1 MPSYSCCA
9 RRIVTAAEYP
19 SCLAASCCSVL
30 VRNGA
35 GAGRRRSPFSTAVTL
50 KGSLSASATIAR
62 ARFVLDLGLVAVQL
76 VQPGLEPLAVLLEV
90 GLDGPVLLRHELADL
105 LLPLADQP

>member
-1 MPSYSCCA
+1 
-9 RRIVTAAEYP
+9 RRAAA
-19 SCLAASCCSVL
+19 LAL
-30 VRNGA
+30 LDRGDLEGELEHVRDD
-35 GAGRRRSPFSTAVTL
+35 RL
-50 KGSLSASATIAR
+50 R

-105 LLPLADQP
+105 LLPLADQLQRHRLDATRREARLDALAAERRGLVSTRPDV